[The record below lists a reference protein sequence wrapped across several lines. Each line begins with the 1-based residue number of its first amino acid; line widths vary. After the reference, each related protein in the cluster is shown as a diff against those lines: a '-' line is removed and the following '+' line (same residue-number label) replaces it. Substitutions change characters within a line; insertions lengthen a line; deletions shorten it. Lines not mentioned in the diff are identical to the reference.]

1 MIYLVTGTPGTGKTA
16 FVMDSVLKNRFGLF
30 KDENGNFR
38 PMFSVNLEVI
48 DKAQLPISPVRP
60 EDFIAAPLHE
70 NFEEGSII
78 IVDEASEIYPVRA
91 AATKLPPHI
100 EGLNTLRHHGLTLII
115 ITQAPTMIDIFVRNL
130 VGKHWHIDRKQLG
143 SRFYE
148 WNKCIVS
155 PGKAYFQEA
164 YSEAYKPNP
173 KVFGLYQ
180 SATKHIKFK
189 KSVSWHYK
197 AIPFLILFII
207 LSIYFGLNRLNK
219 MGGEE
224 QTASKQPAAI
234 IDPKTGKPQNGEK
247 QYFNDK
253 DNSPQRPQVSLLGTK
268 AEDYTPR
275 LIDHEETAPVYDGVR
290 KVADFPIIQG
300 CILSERGKNAY
311 SCNYYTQQ
319 GSVSPVSASYCVE
332 YLNKRPF
339 NPFRQPENNSKDDKK
354 QSDKQNTKTVIK

>member
-38 PMFSVNLEVI
+38 PLFSVNLEVI
-48 DKAQLPISPVRP
+48 DKTQLPITPVSP

-91 AATKLPPHI
+91 AATKLPPHV

-164 YSEAYKPNP
+164 YSEVYKPNP

-197 AIPFLILFII
+197 AIPVLIILIC
-207 LSIYFGLNRLNK
+207 LSIYFGLARLNK
-219 MGGEE
+219 MGGKEEE
-224 QTASKQPAAI
+224 QKQQTAVRLPENAK
-234 IDPKTGKPQNGEK
+234 GEK
-247 QYFNDK
+247 QYFA
-253 DNSPQRPQVSLLGTK
+253 DNGNNPPKPQISLLGTK
-268 AEDYTPR
+268 AEDYQPR
-275 LIDHEETAPVYDGVR
+275 LENHEETAPIYDGVR
-290 KVADFPIIQG
+290 KIADFPVIQG
-300 CILSERGKNAY
+300 CILTERGKNEY
-311 SCNYYTQQ
+311 SCNCYTQQ

-339 NPFRQPENNSKDDKK
+339 NPFRQPENAQKGEKK
-354 QSDKQNTKTVIK
+354 QSTNAQKTNSDNRSI

>member
-48 DKAQLPISPVRP
+48 DKSKLPISPVSP

-164 YSEAYKPNP
+164 YSEVYKPNP

-197 AIPFLILFII
+197 AIPVLIVLII
-207 LSIYFGLNRLNK
+207 LSIYLGFNRLHR
-219 MGGEE
+219 MSGEE
-224 QTASKQPAAI
+224 QAKAETKQTFSQPENT
-234 IDPKTGKPQNGEK
+234 KGPQK
-247 QYFNDK
+247 
-253 DNSPQRPQVSLLGTK
+253 PQVSLSGTK
-268 AEDYTPR
+268 AEDYKPR
-275 LIDHEETAPVYDGVR
+275 LENHEETAPIYDGVR
-290 KVADFPIIQG
+290 KISDFPIIQG
-300 CILSERGKNAY
+300 CILAERGKNEY
-311 SCNYYTQQ
+311 SCNCYTQQ
-319 GSVSPVSASYCVE
+319 GSVSPVSASYCVR

-339 NPFRQPENNSKDDKK
+339 NPFRLPENQEKEDKK
-354 QSDKQNTKTVIK
+354 QLDKETQKTVLK

>member
-48 DKAQLPISPVRP
+48 DKSQLPISPVRP

-197 AIPFLILFII
+197 AIPFLIILII
-207 LSIYFGLNRLNK
+207 LSIYLGYKK
-219 MGGEE
+219 MTGIAQSEDTKNHK
-224 QTASKQPAAI
+224 TAVTQSSAK
-234 IDPKTGKPQNGEK
+234 GEK
-247 QYFNDK
+247 QYFTDEK
-253 DNSPQRPQVSLLGTK
+253 TAPKPQNLIGTK
-268 AEDYTPR
+268 AEDYKPR
-275 LIDHEETAPVYDGVR
+275 FDDHEETAPIYDSVR
-290 KVADFPIIQG
+290 KVVDFPQVQG
-300 CILSERGKNAY
+300 CVLFERRKQEY
-311 SCNYYTQQ
+311 SCTCYTQQ
-319 GSVSPVSASYCVE
+319 GSVSPVSVKYC
-332 YLNKRPF
+332 YA
-339 NPFRQPENNSKDDKK
+339 
-354 QSDKQNTKTVIK
+354 

>member
-38 PMFSVNLEVI
+38 PLFSVNLEVI
-48 DKAQLPISPVRP
+48 DKTQLPITPVSP

-91 AATKLPPHI
+91 AATKLPPHV

-164 YSEAYKPNP
+164 YSEVYKPNP

-207 LSIYFGLNRLNK
+207 LSIYFGLNRLHR
-219 MGGEE
+219 MSGEE
-224 QTASKQPAAI
+224 QVKAETKQTFRQPENA
-234 IDPKTGKPQNGEK
+234 KGEK
-247 QYFNDK
+247 QYFSDK
-253 DNSPQRPQVSLLGTK
+253 DNSPQKLQVSLLGTK
-268 AEDYTPR
+268 AEDYKPR
-275 LIDHEETAPVYDGVR
+275 LDDHEETAPVYDSVR
-290 KVADFPIIQG
+290 KVVDFPIIQG
-300 CILSERGKNAY
+300 CVLMEKGDGY
-311 SCNYYTQQ
+311 SCNCYTQQ

-339 NPFRQPENNSKDDKK
+339 NPFRQPENSSKDDKK
-354 QSDKQNTKTVIK
+354 QSDKQNTKTVLK

>member
-91 AATKLPPHI
+91 AATKLPPHV

-224 QTASKQPAAI
+224 QQTAKTNNKQTAFRQPE
-234 IDPKTGKPQNGEK
+234 NGDK
-247 QYFNDK
+247 QYFNDSTAPK
-253 DNSPQRPQVSLLGTK
+253 PQNLIGTT
-268 AEDYTPR
+268 AEDYKPR
-275 LIDHEETAPVYDGVR
+275 LTDHEETAPIYDGVR
-290 KVADFPIIQG
+290 KVADFPQIQG
-300 CILSERGKNAY
+300 CVLFERRKQEY
-311 SCNYYTQQ
+311 SCTCYTQQ
-319 GSVSPVSASYCVE
+319 GSVSPVSVKYCYSY
-332 YLNKRPF
+332 LQKRPF
-339 NPFRQPENNSKDDKK
+339 NPFRQPENHSKDDRKETNN
-354 QSDKQNTKTVIK
+354 QNTKIMLK